1 MSMTGPEDS
10 ATPPHSQERGLPVVP
25 APEVEE
31 GGMVEESRT
40 PECPLCKSGEFV
52 KRLLFFT
59 YCANPIHTHKQGETP
74 LNTVLEFRWCIE
86 HGVKDDCVR
95 TVFDR

>member
-1 MSMTGPEDS
+1 MTDAP
-10 ATPPHSQERGLPVVP
+10 AER

-31 GGMVEESRT
+31 SGDVEGGRVKT
-40 PECPLCKSGEFV
+40 CPLCGESEFV

-59 YCANPIHTHKQGETP
+59 YCANPAHTHKQGETP
-74 LNTVLEFRWCIE
+74 INTVLEFRQCIE

-95 TVFDR
+95 TVFDAPVES

>member
-1 MSMTGPEDS
+1 MTEMPPE
-10 ATPPHSQERGLPVVP
+10 R

-31 GGMVEESRT
+31 TGDLESGRVLA
-40 PECPLCKSGEFV
+40 CPICGEIDFV

-59 YCANPIHTHKQGETP
+59 YCANPAHTHKQGEP
-74 LNTVLEFRWCIE
+74 PVNTVLEFRQCIE

-95 TVFDR
+95 TVFDTVAES